1 MPTKLQKK
9 HGKRRQLQKKTR
21 KTRQLTKNT
30 KNTASVFSWFSTV
43 PSNHVVRCT
52 EVNSLATGFNLEAY
66 LASVLELDTTTMALT
81 FIK

>member
-1 MPTKLQKK
+1 MFARQILFRDEISQPTA
-9 HGKRRQLQKKTR
+9 RPDAPDE
-21 KTRQLTKNT
+21 
-30 KNTASVFSWFSTV
+30 AS
-43 PSNHVVRCT
+43 SNHVVRCT